1 MICVRPQSDL
11 SKVRSHSSCDRFTH
25 PLNGDCIRAKYAGR
39 EKKATLAQYED
50 ANGIQWTWQRGLLDR
65 ASFTRETRREGIVCF
80 KKVLTDFSEAVY

>member
-1 MICVRPQSDL
+1 MICVTPQSDL

-50 ANGIQWTWQRGLLDR
+50 ANGIHRHVRSDTAIVLSPKARYVI
-65 ASFTRETRREGIVCF
+65 AIYTRQVEDTRWGVDNKE
-80 KKVLTDFSEAVY
+80 